1 MTEVRELTRKD
12 FVSDQTVR
20 WCPGCGDYA
29 ILAQMQ
35 RVLPDLGIPKEKIVF
50 ISGIGCS
57 SRFPY
62 YMETYGIHS
71 IHGRAPTLATGLK
84 IANPDL
90 SVWVI
95 TGDGDGL
102 SIGGNHLLHALRR
115 NVDINIILFNN
126 RIYGL
131 TKGQYSPTT
140 PKGQKTKSSPMGSI
154 EQPLNPLSVAIAAEA
169 TFVARTIDTNVR
181 HLAEVLKRAAE
192 HKGTSFV
199 EIYQNCVIFNDKAWE
214 YATDAKVKTE
224 NILELEHGQPMIFG
238 KDRDKGVRISGLD
251 PEIVSLD
258 KVSEKELLV
267 HNEQS
272 PASRA
277 YFLSRMRYPQF
288 PEPIGVFRAIERPV
302 YEQELFAQIGTAVQK
317 KGKGDLRKLYHS
329 ANTWEVLPEAGH
341 GNGHNVQVDQIET
354 RPSEFD
360 EEYVGVMFHGEG
372 TSERKAEH
380 SLLIDTLAGL
390 RRDKMI
396 IAPVEL
402 TLAQA
407 ITQLQQEHADFMALI
422 DDRGKLVGVFTET
435 DILSKV
441 ACNIEDL
448 AQASVKDYMTSNV
461 TTLRSGATIAQALHL
476 MSMHQFRHIPLVDEA
491 GKPDGVISFRS
502 VIHYLETNFPSNGN
516 K

>member
-1 MTEVRELTRKD
+1 
-12 FVSDQTVR
+12 
-20 WCPGCGDYA
+20 
-29 ILAQMQ
+29 
-35 RVLPDLGIPKEKIVF
+35 
-50 ISGIGCS
+50 
-57 SRFPY
+57 
-62 YMETYGIHS
+62 
-71 IHGRAPTLATGLK
+71 
-84 IANPDL
+84 
-90 SVWVI
+90 
-95 TGDGDGL
+95 
-102 SIGGNHLLHALRR
+102 
-115 NVDINIILFNN
+115 
-126 RIYGL
+126 
-131 TKGQYSPTT
+131 
-140 PKGQKTKSSPMGSI
+140 
-154 EQPLNPLSVAIAAEA
+154 
-169 TFVARTIDTNVR
+169 
-181 HLAEVLKRAAE
+181 
-192 HKGTSFV
+192 
-199 EIYQNCVIFNDKAWE
+199 
-214 YATDAKVKTE
+214 
-224 NILELEHGQPMIFG
+224 
-238 KDRDKGVRISGLD
+238 
-251 PEIVSLD
+251 
-258 KVSEKELLV
+258 LV
-267 HNEQS
+267 HDEQS